1 MGTERRL
8 VSMWARK
15 LTGLSCN
22 FFWFTARKFMKVP
35 WSPASVCRDD
45 QYPSTCPGWPSYWII
60 HSILRKQHVPDVLCF
75 RYSLVFHLA
84 SYHGYSMPSILFSIF
99 SGHIPFHRNF
109 CNLCRLSPAL
119 GMIHNDYSCIQLSMQ
134 KPISLGHIFMNFVGL
149 LVHCTIAPSLH
160 PPKKDT
166 PIYPSTKG
174 QGHLSSVLWSE

>member
-35 WSPASVCRDD
+35 WSPARVCRDE
-45 QYPSTCPGWPSYWII
+45 QHPSTCPWWPSCWII

-75 RYSLVFHLA
+75 CYFIPCHQYIVAFSA
-84 SYHGYSMPSILFSIF
+84 ATYHSS
-99 SGHIPFHRNF
+99 NF
-109 CNLCRLSPAL
+109 CTLCRLSPASGL
-119 GMIHNDYSCIQLSMQ
+119 IHSDYSCVQLFMQ
-134 KPISLGHIFMNFVGL
+134 KPISLGHIFMNVVGI

-166 PIYPSTKG
+166 PIYPSTEG